1 VLVLKDFVRQT
12 KLMTLEAGSTTSP
25 KSKAADTVYDATS
38 VFANVFDLYGS
49 LSGAGV
55 VNDLAG
61 NLFDRAGTNPELLV
75 GQTFAETVFW
85 QSSEDTSKILEKAI
99 SRTRDG
105 QSQRLTLNF
114 RISAEKRVPIELNLV
129 PVLVDGAVTSMFVCG
144 MVLENRIENV
154 ANIGVVREQLISV
167 AENADIGLWFWDF
180 SDDTIHSTPRCNE
193 LFEVPLSEQLTF
205 ERVIEV
211 VHPNDRRMV
220 KEFIKDS
227 RESGA
232 RYSEEF
238 RVQYSNGTVEWI
250 AAEGKSILDGADT
263 PKRMTGT
270 VRKITEQKLAAEE
283 LSRVNDLV
291 KKARDEAVEA
301 NRAKDFFLAFVSHE
315 IRSSLNAIIGW
326 SRILLTKDVD
336 KETHQNALETIE
348 RSARSQTKLI
358 NDLVDSARVASGK
371 LRLEYR
377 PTNIYE
383 IVKGSFEAHRPAA
396 EAANIV
402 YTFASDVEEL
412 TIVGD
417 ASRLHQVFG
426 NLISN
431 ALKFTPSGGTISV
444 SLKTG
449 AEAVTV
455 DVTDNGKGITS
466 DALPKIFR
474 QFSQADGEGISGNAG
489 LGLGLS
495 IVKILAERHGGHVR
509 AESRGLGSGSTFSV
523 TLPIAIEQS
532 LMMQSNPKI
541 APVMNQK
548 PLIGLEIL
556 IVEDN
561 VDSREVLQMFLEKS
575 GAVVKSTDSAKA
587 AFKALTDSRSRL
599 PDLLISDLAM
609 PEEDGYS
616 LVSRIRELPPEDGGH
631 LPAIALSA
639 FANEESR
646 RRAFDSGFHR
656 YATKPFDHDLL
667 INEILEA
674 VRPATAD

>member
-1 VLVLKDFVRQT
+1 
-12 KLMTLEAGSTTSP
+12 MALEGGSRI
-25 KSKAADTVYDATS
+25 KSKGKDPSLDAVPAS
-38 VFANVFDLYGS
+38 VFAHVFDLYGKLAADGS
-49 LSGAGV
+49 VIELSGRI
-55 VNDLAG
+55 
-61 NLFDRAGTNPELLV
+61 FEHAGTNPELLI
-75 GQTFAETVFW
+75 GHAFAQTVFW

-99 SRTRDG
+99 GRTAKGDP
-105 QSQRLTLNF
+105 QRLNLNF
-114 RISAEKRVPIELNLV
+114 RISADEKTAIELNLI
-129 PVLVDGAVTSMFVCG
+129 PIEKTGKTASMFVCG
-144 MVLENRIENV
+144 WVLKNRVENV
-154 ANIGVVREQLISV
+154 ANLGIVREQLISV

-180 SDDTIHSTPRCNE
+180 ADDTIHSTPRCNE
-193 LFEVPLSEQLTF
+193 LFEIPASDQLTF
-205 ERVIEV
+205 ERFIDV

-220 KEFIKDS
+220 KEFIRDT
-227 RESGA
+227 RERGS

-238 RVQYSNGTVEWI
+238 RVQYSDGTVEWI
-250 AAEGKSILDGADT
+250 AAEGRSNLDGSET
-263 PKRMTGT
+263 PQRMTGT
-270 VRKITEQKLAAEE
+270 VRKITEQKLAAVE
-283 LSRVNDLV
+283 LLRVNDLV

-326 SRILLTKDVD
+326 SRILLTKEVD
-336 KETHQNALETIE
+336 KDTYQTALETIE

-377 PTNIYE
+377 PTNICE
-383 IVKGSFEAHRPAA
+383 VLKGSFETHRPAA
-396 EAANIV
+396 EAANIE
-402 YTFASDVEEL
+402 YTFSSDVDDL

-431 ALKFTPSGGTISV
+431 ALKFTQNGGAIKV
-444 SLKTG
+444 SIKTG
-449 AEAVTV
+449 AEAVTI
-455 DVTDNGKGITS
+455 DVEDNGKGITA

-474 QFSQADGEGISGNAG
+474 QFSQADGEGIGGNAG

-495 IVKILAERHGGHVR
+495 IVKILSERHGGHVR
-509 AESRGLGSGSTFSV
+509 AQSAGLGKGSTFSV

-532 LMMQSNPKI
+532 FIKDSNPKI
-541 APVMNQK
+541 APINQK
-548 PLIGLEIL
+548 PLVGLEIL

-575 GAVVKSTDSAKA
+575 GATVRSAESAKS
-587 AFKALTDSRSRL
+587 AFKDLTDSRTRI

-609 PEEDGYS
+609 PDEDGYS
-616 LVSRIRELPPEDGGH
+616 LLTRIRQLSQDEGGQ

-646 RRAFDSGFHR
+646 RRAFDSGFQR

-667 INEILEA
+667 IKEILES
-674 VRPATAD
+674 VGSSVPD

>member
-1 VLVLKDFVRQT
+1 
-12 KLMTLEAGSTTSP
+12 MALEGGS
-25 KSKAADTVYDATS
+25 KSKAKVKDTNFDAVTAS
-38 VFANVFDLYGS
+38 VFAHVFDLYGKLTPDGS
-49 LSGAGV
+49 V
-55 VNDLAG
+55 IDLAG
-61 NLFDRAGTNPELLV
+61 QIFERTGTNPELLIGHV
-75 GQTFAETVFW
+75 FSQTVFW

-99 SRTRDG
+99 SQTALG
-105 QSQRLTLNF
+105 ENQRLILNF
-114 RISAEKRVPIELNLV
+114 RISADEKTAIEINLI
-129 PVLVDGAVTSMFVCG
+129 PVEKNGKVESMFVCG
-144 MVLENRIENV
+144 LVFEDRVENV
-154 ANIGVVREQLISV
+154 ANLGIVREQLISV

-193 LFEVPLSEQLTF
+193 LFEIPASEQLTF
-205 ERVIEV
+205 ERFIEV

-220 KEFIKDS
+220 KEFI
-227 RESGA
+227 REARERGS

-238 RVQYSNGTVEWI
+238 RVQYADGTVEWI
-250 AAEGKSILDGADT
+250 AAEGRSILDGAEV
-263 PKRMTGT
+263 PQRMTGT
-270 VRKITEQKLAAEE
+270 IRKITEQKLATVE

-301 NRAKDFFLAFVSHE
+301 NRGKDFFLAFVSHE

-326 SRILLTKDVD
+326 SRILLTKEVD
-336 KETHQNALETIE
+336 KETYQTALETIE

-377 PTNIYE
+377 PTNICE
-383 IVKGSFEAHRPAA
+383 VVKGSFETHRPAA
-396 EAANIV
+396 EAAHIE
-402 YTFASDVEEL
+402 YTFSSDVEDL

-431 ALKFTPSGGTISV
+431 ALKFTPNGGAINVTI
-444 SLKTG
+444 KTG
-449 AEAVTV
+449 AEAVTINV
-455 DVTDNGKGITS
+455 EDNGKGIQA
-466 DALPKIFR
+466 DALPKVFR
-474 QFSQADGEGISGNAG
+474 QFSQADGEGIGGNAG
-489 LGLGLS
+489 IGLGLS

-509 AESRGLGSGSTFSV
+509 AQSRGLGKGSTFSV

-541 APVMNQK
+541 ELPLNQK
-548 PLIGLEIL
+548 PLTGLEIL

-575 GAVVKSTDSAKA
+575 GASVRSADSAKA
-587 AFKALTDSRSRL
+587 AFNALTDSRTRL

-609 PEEDGYS
+609 PDEDGYS
-616 LVSRIRELPPEDGGH
+616 LVSRIRQLPEDEGGQ

-674 VRPATAD
+674 VRPAIPD

>member
-1 VLVLKDFVRQT
+1 
-12 KLMTLEAGSTTSP
+12 MALEGSSQIRSEGKKTNF
-25 KSKAADTVYDATS
+25 DAVPEA
-38 VFANVFDLYGS
+38 VFENVFDLYGTLNADGTVID
-49 LSGAGV
+49 LSGKIFERTGI
-55 VNDLAG
+55 
-61 NLFDRAGTNPELLV
+61 NPELLI
-75 GQTFAETVFW
+75 GQAFAQTVFW
-85 QSSEDTSKILEKAI
+85 QSSEDTPKILEKAI
-99 SRTRDG
+99 SQTIKG
-105 QSQRLTLNF
+105 EPQRFTLNF
-114 RISAEKRVPIELNLV
+114 RISSDEKTAIELNLV
-129 PVLVDGAVTSMFVCG
+129 PVFNKKKVVSMYVCG
-144 MVLENRIENV
+144 LVFENRAENV
-154 ANIGVVREQLISV
+154 ANPGIVREQLISV

-193 LFEVPLSEQLTF
+193 LFEIPAQEKLTF
-205 ERVIEV
+205 ERFIDV

-220 KEFIKDS
+220 REFIKES
-227 RESGA
+227 RERGV
-232 RYSEEF
+232 RYAEEF
-238 RVQYSNGTVEWI
+238 RVQYSDGTIEWI
-250 AAEGKSILDGADT
+250 AAEGKSMLDGAEN
-263 PKRMTGT
+263 PLRMTGT
-270 VRKITEQKLAAEE
+270 VRKITEQKLAADE
-283 LSRVNDLV
+283 LSRVNELV

-326 SRILLTKDVD
+326 SRILLTKEVD
-336 KETHQNALETIE
+336 KETYKNALETIE

-377 PTNIYE
+377 PTNICE
-383 IVKGSFEAHRPAA
+383 VVKGSFEAQRPAA
-396 EAANIV
+396 EAANIE
-402 YTFASDVEEL
+402 YTFSCDVEDL

-431 ALKFTPSGGTISV
+431 ALKFTPNGGAIKVTI
-444 SLKTG
+444 KTG
-449 AEAVTV
+449 AEAVTINV
-455 DVTDNGKGITS
+455 EDNGKGIAV

-474 QFSQADGEGISGNAG
+474 QFSQVDGEGIGGNAG

-509 AESRGLGSGSTFSV
+509 AQSRGLGQGSTFSV

-532 LMMQSNPKI
+532 LIMEPHPKA
-541 APVMNQK
+541 APTNHK
-548 PLIGLEIL
+548 PLSGLEIL

-575 GAVVKSTDSAKA
+575 GATVKSADSAKA
-587 AFKALTDSRSRL
+587 AFNALTDSRTRI

-609 PEEDGYS
+609 PDEDGYS
-616 LVSRIRELPPEDGGH
+616 LVARIRELAEDQGGQ

-646 RRAFDSGFHR
+646 RRAFDSGFQR

-667 INEILEA
+667 INEILEV
-674 VRPATAD
+674 VRPSVPD

>member
-1 VLVLKDFVRQT
+1 MALEGSSQIRSEDRQT
-12 KLMTLEAGSTTSP
+12 NF
-25 KSKAADTVYDATS
+25 DAISLS
-38 VFANVFDLYGS
+38 VFANVFDLYGTLTTDDTVID
-49 LSGAGV
+49 LSGKI
-55 VNDLAG
+55 
-61 NLFDRAGTNPELLV
+61 FERTGTNPELLI
-75 GQTFAETVFW
+75 GQVFAQTVFW

-99 SRTRDG
+99 AQTLKG
-105 QSQRLTLNF
+105 NPQRLTLNF
-114 RISAEKRVPIELNLV
+114 RISADEKAAIELNLV
-129 PVLVDGAVTSMFVCG
+129 PVFDGKKVSSMFVCG
-144 MVLENRIENV
+144 LVLENRVENV
-154 ANIGVVREQLISV
+154 ATLGIVREQLISV
-167 AENADIGLWFWDF
+167 AESADIGLWFWDF

-193 LFEVPLSEQLTF
+193 LFEIPASEQLTF
-205 ERVIEV
+205 DRFINV

-220 KEFIKDS
+220 KEFIRDS
-227 RESGA
+227 RERGV
-232 RYSEEF
+232 RYAEEF
-238 RVQYSNGTVEWI
+238 RVQYSDGTVEWI
-250 AAEGKSILDGADT
+250 AAEGKSMLDGAEN
-263 PKRMTGT
+263 PMRMTGT

-283 LSRVNDLV
+283 LSRVNELV

-326 SRILLTKDVD
+326 SRILLTKEVD

-377 PTNIYE
+377 PTNICE
-383 IVKGSFEAHRPAA
+383 VLKGSFETHRPAA
-396 EAANIV
+396 EAANIE
-402 YTFASDVEEL
+402 YTFSSDVDEL

-431 ALKFTPSGGTISV
+431 ALKFTPNGGAINV
-444 SLKTG
+444 SIKTG
-449 AEAVTV
+449 AEAVTINV
-455 DVTDNGKGITS
+455 EDNGKGIAA
-466 DALPKIFR
+466 DALPKVFR
-474 QFSQADGEGISGNAG
+474 QFSQADGEGIGGNAG

-509 AESRGLGSGSTFSV
+509 AQSRGLGKGSTFSV

-532 LMMQSNPKI
+532 FMMQSNPKI

-548 PLIGLEIL
+548 PLSGLEIL

-575 GAVVKSTDSAKA
+575 GATVRSADSAKA
-587 AFKALTDSRSRL
+587 AFNALTDSRTRI

-609 PEEDGYS
+609 PDEDGYS
-616 LVSRIRELPPEDGGH
+616 LVSRIRELAEDQGGQ

-646 RRAFDSGFHR
+646 RRAFDSGFQR

-667 INEILEA
+667 IHEILEA
-674 VRPATAD
+674 VRPSIPD

>member
-1 VLVLKDFVRQT
+1 MALQ
-12 KLMTLEAGSTTSP
+12 GSSQIRSED
-25 KSKAADTVYDATS
+25 KEMNFDAISTA
-38 VFANVFDLYGS
+38 VFANVFDLYGTLAANGTVIN
-49 LSGAGV
+49 LSGKI
-55 VNDLAG
+55 
-61 NLFDRAGTNPELLV
+61 FDRTGTNPELLV
-75 GQTFAETVFW
+75 GHVFAQTVFW

-99 SRTRDG
+99 SQTVKG
-105 QSQRLTLNF
+105 EPQRFTLNF
-114 RISAEKRVPIELNLV
+114 RISSDEKAAIELNLV
-129 PVLVDGAVTSMFVCG
+129 PVFNKKKVVSMFVCG
-144 MVLENRIENV
+144 LALENRVENV
-154 ANIGVVREQLISV
+154 ANLGIVREQLISV

-193 LFEVPLSEQLTF
+193 LLEIPASEQLTF
-205 ERVIEV
+205 ERVINV

-220 KEFIKDS
+220 KEFIKES
-227 RESGA
+227 RERGS

-250 AAEGKSILDGADT
+250 AAEGKSILDSAEN
-263 PKRMTGT
+263 PQRMTGT
-270 VRKITEQKLAAEE
+270 VRKITEQKLAADE
-283 LSRVNDLV
+283 LSRVNELV

-326 SRILLTKDVD
+326 SRILLTKEVD

-377 PTNIYE
+377 PTNICE
-383 IVKGSFEAHRPAA
+383 VVKGSFETHRPAA
-396 EAANIV
+396 EAANIE
-402 YTFASDVEEL
+402 YTFSSDVNDL

-431 ALKFTPSGGTISV
+431 ALKFTPNGGAIKVTM
-444 SLKTG
+444 KTG
-449 AEAVTV
+449 AEAVTINV
-455 DVTDNGKGITS
+455 EDNGKGIAA
-466 DALPKIFR
+466 DALPKVFR
-474 QFSQADGEGISGNAG
+474 QFSQADGEGFGGNAG

-509 AESRGLGSGSTFSV
+509 AQSHGLGKGSTFSV

-532 LMMQSNPKI
+532 FMMQSNPNI
-541 APVMNQK
+541 APVNQK
-548 PLIGLEIL
+548 PLSGLEIL

-575 GAVVKSTDSAKA
+575 GATVKSSESAKS
-587 AFKALTDSRSRL
+587 AFNALTDSRTRI
-599 PDLLISDLAM
+599 PDLMISDLAM
-609 PEEDGYS
+609 PDEDGYS
-616 LVSRIRELPPEDGGH
+616 LVARIRELPQEEGGQ

-646 RRAFDSGFHR
+646 RRAFDSGFQR

-674 VRPATAD
+674 VRPSVPD

>member
-1 VLVLKDFVRQT
+1 MALEGSSQIRSEDRQT
-12 KLMTLEAGSTTSP
+12 NF
-25 KSKAADTVYDATS
+25 DAISLS
-38 VFANVFDLYGS
+38 VFANVFDLYGTLTTDGTVID
-49 LSGAGV
+49 LSGKI
-55 VNDLAG
+55 
-61 NLFDRAGTNPELLV
+61 FERTGTNPELLI
-75 GQTFAETVFW
+75 GQVFAQTVFW

-99 SRTRDG
+99 AQTLKG
-105 QSQRLTLNF
+105 NPQRLTLNF
-114 RISAEKRVPIELNLV
+114 RISADEKAAIELNLV
-129 PVLVDGAVTSMFVCG
+129 PVFDGKKVSSMFVFG
-144 MVLENRIENV
+144 LVLEGRVENV
-154 ANIGVVREQLISV
+154 GIVREQLISV
-167 AENADIGLWFWDF
+167 AESADIGLWFWDF

-193 LFEVPLSEQLTF
+193 LFEIPASEQLTF
-205 ERVIEV
+205 DRFINV

-227 RESGA
+227 RERGV
-232 RYSEEF
+232 RYAEEF
-238 RVQYSNGTVEWI
+238 RVQYSDGTVEWI
-250 AAEGKSILDGADT
+250 AAEGKSMLDGAEN
-263 PKRMTGT
+263 PMRMTGT

-283 LSRVNDLV
+283 LSRVNELV

-326 SRILLTKDVD
+326 SRILLTKEVD

-377 PTNIYE
+377 PTNICE
-383 IVKGSFEAHRPAA
+383 VLKGSFETHRPAA
-396 EAANIV
+396 EASNIE
-402 YTFASDVEEL
+402 YTFSSDVDEL

-431 ALKFTPSGGTISV
+431 ALKFTPNGGAINV
-444 SLKTG
+444 SIKTG
-449 AEAVTV
+449 AEAVTINV
-455 DVTDNGKGITS
+455 EDNGKGIAA
-466 DALPKIFR
+466 DALPKVFR
-474 QFSQADGEGISGNAG
+474 QFSQADGEGIGGNAG

-509 AESRGLGSGSTFSV
+509 AQSRGLGKGSTFSV

-532 LMMQSNPKI
+532 FMMQSNPNI
-541 APVMNQK
+541 ATVNQK
-548 PLIGLEIL
+548 PLSGLEIL

-575 GAVVKSTDSAKA
+575 GATVRSSDSAKA
-587 AFKALTDSRSRL
+587 AFNALTDSRTRI

-609 PEEDGYS
+609 PDEDGYS
-616 LVSRIRELPPEDGGH
+616 LVSRIRELAEDQGGQ

-646 RRAFDSGFHR
+646 RRAFDSGFQR

-674 VRPATAD
+674 VRPSIPD